1 MILTNKPKSFQN
13 TGITETGL
21 NDFHKLI
28 MTFFKTHITRLK
40 PKIVFYRNYKHF
52 EDSRF
57 LEDLNSADV
66 SLNTDD
72 PNENYNFIT
81 DKFSNV
87 VNKHAPLKKKT
98 LRGNQAPFLTNELR
112 KEIYTR
118 SKLKNNYNR
127 NPTKENKATYEK

>member
-98 LRGNQAPFLTNELR
+98 LRGNQAQFLTNELR

-127 NPTKENKATYEK
+127 NPTKENKH